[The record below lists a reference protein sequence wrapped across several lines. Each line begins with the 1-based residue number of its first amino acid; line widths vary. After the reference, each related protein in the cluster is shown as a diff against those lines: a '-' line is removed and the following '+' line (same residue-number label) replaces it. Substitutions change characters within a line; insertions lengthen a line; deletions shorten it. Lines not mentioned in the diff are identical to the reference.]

1 MIYQVTCENADGE
14 VYVFD
19 IEADDEYEAMAIA
32 TTDGLTPVD
41 TSAAEEA
48 DFYAELE
55 RGYAQDRI

>member
-14 VYVFD
+14 ENIFY

-32 TTDGLTPVD
+32 TTDGWTPVEA
-41 TSAAEEA
+41 SGEYEA